1 MAHQINGGNPEL
13 FDQANKI
20 CGIVFD
26 RALLIVHAILIR
38 LGEAS
43 TVSNNVILAREGSNL
58 AVPCPIIGWYS
69 MNKYYWFATASF
81 NISQFHLTKI
91 GTSKIYRLPT
101 PNQIFG

>member
-1 MAHQINGGNPEL
+1 MNGGNPEF

-26 RALLIVHAILIR
+26 RALLIVHGILIR

-43 TVSNNVILAREGSNL
+43 TVSDHMILAREGSNL
-58 AVPCPIIGWYS
+58 TVPSTIIGWYS
-69 MNKYYWFATASF
+69 MNKYYWFAAASF

-91 GTSKIYRLPT
+91 GNSKIYRLHT